1 MKYYDASAKNN
12 VNIDT
17 FMEDLMQQVYT
28 NKFGGGEVVERPTI
42 KINRRDQQE
51 ESESAPGKG
60 KKKGGCCKWLRVPD
74 ATWIYFQSK

>member
-12 VNIDT
+12 INIDT

-51 ESESAPGKG
+51 ESESAPG
-60 KKKGGCCKWLRVPD
+60 
-74 ATWIYFQSK
+74 